1 MTSFVEIVK
10 RPGQTLGLYIREG
23 NGIDRS
29 DGVFI
34 SRIAP
39 ESSIFNSGCLQIG
52 DEILAVNLVDVT
64 RMSLDDVVIIMSIP
78 RRLVL
83 TTRRGAAA
91 RFGPGVA
98 GGPPAAINSNTNMH
112 MPGQP
117 PGPGGPGTGRLNGE
131 GNKPGVVVYK
141 GQNSYS
147 SYGGDSMDSPGRRG
161 PDYMAGYPPPRDA
174 RTLTW
179 DRNPKPDRN
188 DPKYFPVNSLP
199 RHPGNGMRPPGP
211 GGPVANNNSINSPGM
226 AIEEGM
232 PPPMRE
238 LNTTSTSAWGNEYPV
253 PVSSGAGNGPGP
265 PGGDYYNP
273 NTSIESEPGP
283 GRGQRLLHRM
293 AQDGYGG
300 GRHMAHGTNGDLGGP
315 PPQQQQRGYSTLQY
329 QRQYPRGGSAPN
341 GGMVSSGGRSRH
353 YSGMDYASDTEA
365 LQSPVLSVRGMR
377 SMAHGG
383 RSHGS
388 RTNSLPRTFQREALL
403 RHPELS
409 MEMDRLASP
418 SSGLPFSHD
427 DPMSDSGI
435 ISAPENNMHSAM
447 RGKRGKIC
455 LKVSH
460 GFHVAFFLG
469 YRSPSSMSAMGGGG
483 DPRASFGNGY
493 KDLRRTPS
501 TSAIYETLRRSKEL
515 RESLSSR
522 PSSRLSL
529 RGDSTV
535 SLAKVEPNGFC
546 IGLFCRMHNTSPIRS
561 IKWSRGVGRSIAVA
575 SAVAALTETCIGDY
589 EIEHLPGWKR
599 CDYLA
604 AWIIYGLAQLKAV
617 QSPLHSVMTK
627 TLVRPSL
634 TSTQQVTLV
643 KP

>member
-78 RRLVL
+78 RRLVSIVKSYFGCTTYLKPIHPFALQVL
-83 TTRRGAAA
+83 TTRRALNQ
-91 RFGPGVA
+91 RYPP
-98 GGPPAAINSNTNMH
+98 GGPPQNM
-112 MPGQP
+112 MSG
-117 PGPGGPGTGRLNGE
+117 GRLNGD
-131 GNKPGVVVYK
+131 GPGKPNVVVYK
-141 GQNSYS
+141 GHNN
-147 SYGGDSMDSPGRRG
+147 YGGPGGGGPGGGYGDNVDSPGRRG
-161 PDYMAGYPPPRDA
+161 GNDYMAGYPPRDS

-199 RHPGNGMRPPGP
+199 RHPGQQGHPGQAQQGHPPSS
-211 GGPVANNNSINSPGM
+211 ANSINSPGM
-226 AIEEGM
+226 PIDEGM

-238 LNTTSTSAWGNEYPV
+238 LNTTGPSGWGGST
-253 PVSSGAGNGPGP
+253 GPGDYGPGPAASVNNNVP
-265 PGGDYYNP
+265 PGGDHYYN
-273 NTSIESEPGP
+273 SQAVEGEQAP

-293 AQDGYGG
+293 AQDRY
-300 GRHMAHGTNGDLGGP
+300 GGP
-315 PPQQQQRGYSTLQY
+315 PDQGSGNRGYSTLQY
-329 QRQYPRGGSAPN
+329 QRQYPRGAPN
-341 GGMVSSGGRSRH
+341 GHGGQGMMSNSSGGGAGSGHRSRH

-377 SMAHGG
+377 SSGGGAGIPGG

-418 SSGLPFSHD
+418 GSGIPGLGLGPE

-435 ISAPENNMHSAM
+435 ISAPENMLSIRNH
-447 RGKRGKIC
+447 KRGKMMV
-455 LKVSH
+455 L
-460 GFHVAFFLG
+460 
-469 YRSPSSMSAMGGGG
+469 
-483 DPRASFGNGY
+483 
-493 KDLRRTPS
+493 
-501 TSAIYETLRRSKEL
+501 
-515 RESLSSR
+515 
-522 PSSRLSL
+522 
-529 RGDSTV
+529 
-535 SLAKVEPNGFC
+535 
-546 IGLFCRMHNTSPIRS
+546 
-561 IKWSRGVGRSIAVA
+561 
-575 SAVAALTETCIGDY
+575 
-589 EIEHLPGWKR
+589 
-599 CDYLA
+599 
-604 AWIIYGLAQLKAV
+604 
-617 QSPLHSVMTK
+617 
-627 TLVRPSL
+627 
-634 TSTQQVTLV
+634 
-643 KP
+643 